1 MKHAQNH
8 VAPLPNPIASPQWFD
23 GLVTETTVIENAGV
37 HAAMLSVRLY
47 TTKTPQ
53 RVASQGHTLFGRI
66 LRPTDRVEQ
75 TSPTTFS
82 ILLAPEPDL
91 VGTVVHARA
100 IAEALHAAGLRASTG
115 FAQRRSGESLLDTWA
130 RAEAQLDRAVYRSE
144 HRRGLTL

>member
-1 MKHAQNH
+1 MKHAHNH
-8 VAPLPNPIASPQWFD
+8 LASVANPIASPLWFD

-47 TTKTPQ
+47 ATESPQ
-53 RVASQGHTLFGRI
+53 RIASQGRTLFGRI

-91 VGTVVHARA
+91 VGAVVHARA
-100 IAEALHAAGLRASTG
+100 IADGLHSAGLRASTG
-115 FAQRRSGESLLDTWA
+115 FAQRRAGESLLDTWA

-144 HRRGLTL
+144 HQHGLAL